1 MVLCAA
7 VPHVPTSFMESELPL
22 ISLSVV
28 LIPMPARCFS
38 QGQGLGISRRRI
50 MYCFERQNST
60 VTHRE
65 TWGLGGP
72 YGLGQSFPRS
82 VPQFA

>member
-1 MVLCAA
+1 
-7 VPHVPTSFMESELPL
+7 
-22 ISLSVV
+22 
-28 LIPMPARCFS
+28 
-38 QGQGLGISRRRI
+38 